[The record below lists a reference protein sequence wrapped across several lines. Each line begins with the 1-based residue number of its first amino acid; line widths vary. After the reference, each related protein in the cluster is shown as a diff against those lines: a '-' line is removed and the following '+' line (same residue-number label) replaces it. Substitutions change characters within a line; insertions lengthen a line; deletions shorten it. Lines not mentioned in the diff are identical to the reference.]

1 MQIKVAKFG
10 GTSVGNG
17 ERIRKAAKSVADEYN
32 KGTKMV
38 VVVSAVNKTTDD
50 LINLTNDAIEN
61 NLTAKQHAE
70 IVAMGERT
78 SVRLFSATLES
89 LGVKSIFID
98 PYSDLWPIVTD
109 TNYLEA
115 KIDMEKTNEKIQNLN
130 EILNQGIVPVIC
142 GFLGKSGTQITT
154 LGRGGSDITAFL
166 IGECL
171 NAEEVIIVTD
181 VDGVLSTDPRK
192 ITEAELLESIT
203 VGEMLALATHGA
215 QVLHPRALD
224 YKHPDIAAK
233 IINFKYG
240 DLNSKGTYI
249 TGPKEVIPI
258 DMFENP
264 VTSITIVGKDLLNKI
279 GIISTLTDI
288 LRDNGINLFK
298 LNPHHNSITVFY
310 DKKDSTK
317 AFKLYHDYVI
327 KNDDL
332 SSISQSPDLAMI
344 SLTGPE
350 LDELAISR
358 ALTKNNIEAE
368 LINVTKTEILLFVGW
383 DDGEKVCKLIEK
395 IN

>member
-1 MQIKVAKFG
+1 MDIIVAKFG

-17 ERIRKAAKSVADEYN
+17 ERIKKAAESVAKEYF
-32 KGTKMV
+32 KGNQVV

-50 LINLTNDAIEN
+50 LINLTNEAITN

-98 PYSDLWPIVTD
+98 PYCDLWPIITD
-109 TNYLEA
+109 SNYLEA
-115 KIDMEKTNEKIQNLN
+115 KLDMEKTTEKIQNLK
-130 EILNQGIVPVIC
+130 ELLNQGIVPVIC
-142 GFLGKSGTQITT
+142 GFLGKSGNQITT

-166 IGECL
+166 IGDCL
-171 NAEEVIIVTD
+171 NADEVIIVTD

-192 ITEAELLESIT
+192 ISEAELLETIT

-215 QVLHPRALD
+215 QVLHPNALD
-224 YKHPDIAAK
+224 YKKANIDAK
-233 IINFKYG
+233 IISFEHG
-240 DLNSKGTYI
+240 DLTSKGTYI

-264 VTSITIVGKDLLNKI
+264 VTSITVVGKGLLKEI
-279 GIISTLTDI
+279 GIISALTNI
-288 LRDNGINLFK
+288 LLDNDINLFK
-298 LNPHHNSITVFY
+298 LNPHHNSITIFI
-310 DKKDSTK
+310 DKKDSAK
-317 AFKLYHDYVI
+317 AYPLYHDYVL
-327 KNDDL
+327 KHDGL
-332 SSISQSPDLAMI
+332 SSISQSHDLAMI

-350 LDELAISR
+350 LDELEISR
-358 ALTKNNIEAE
+358 TMSENNIEAE
-368 LINVTKTEILLFVGW
+368 LINVTKTEILLFVDW
-383 DDGEKVCKLIEK
+383 DDGEKACKLIEK

>member
-17 ERIRKAAKSVADEYN
+17 DRIRKAATSVANEYK
-32 KGTKMV
+32 KGTQMV

-50 LINLTNDAIEN
+50 LINLTNDAIAN

-98 PYSDLWPIVTD
+98 PYCDLWPIVTD
-109 TNYLEA
+109 SNYLEA
-115 KIDMEKTNEKIQNLN
+115 KIDIEKTNEKIQNLK

-142 GFLGKSGTQITT
+142 GFLGKSGNQITT

-192 ITEAELLESIT
+192 ISEAELLESIT

-215 QVLHPRALD
+215 QVLHPNALD
-224 YKHPDIAAK
+224 YKKAHIDAK
-233 IINFKYG
+233 IINFEYG

-264 VTSITIVGKDLLNKI
+264 VTSITIVGKDLLKKI
-279 GIISTLTDI
+279 GIIATLTDI
-288 LRDNGINLFK
+288 LLENGINLFK
-298 LNPHHNSITVFY
+298 LNPHHNSITVFI
-310 DKKDSTK
+310 DKKDSAK
-317 AFKLYHDYVI
+317 AFPLYHDYVI

-332 SSISQSPDLAMI
+332 SSISQSQDLAMI

-350 LDELAISR
+350 LDELAISKT
-358 ALTKNNIEAE
+358 LTKNNIEAE
-368 LINVTKTEILLFVGW
+368 LINVTKTEILLFVNW
-383 DDGEKVCKLIEK
+383 DDGDRVCKLIEK

>member
-1 MQIKVAKFG
+1 MSIIVAKFG

-17 ERIRKAAKSVADEYN
+17 ERIRKAAKSVAKEYFEGN
-32 KGTKMV
+32 QVV

-50 LINLTNDAIEN
+50 LISLTNDAITN

-89 LGVKSIFID
+89 LGVKSIFVD
-98 PYSDLWPIVTD
+98 PYCDLWPIITD
-109 TNYLEA
+109 SNYLEA
-115 KIDMEKTNEKIQNLN
+115 KIDFEKTNEKIQNLK

-142 GFLGKSGTQITT
+142 GFLGKSGSQLTT

-192 ITEAELLESIT
+192 IDEAELLESIT

-215 QVLHPRALD
+215 QVLHPNALD
-224 YKHPDIAAK
+224 YKRANIDAK
-233 IINFKYG
+233 IINFEHG

-264 VTSITIVGKDLLNKI
+264 VTSITIVGKDLLEKI
-279 GIISTLTDI
+279 GIIATLTDI
-288 LRDNGINLFK
+288 LLDNGINLFK
-298 LNPHHNSITVFY
+298 LNPHHNSITVFI
-310 DKKDSTK
+310 DKKDSAK
-317 AFKLYHDYVI
+317 AFPLYHDYVI
-327 KNDDL
+327 NNEDL
-332 SSISQSPDLAMI
+332 SSLSQSPDLAMI

-350 LDELAISR
+350 LDELAISKTL
-358 ALTKNNIEAE
+358 AKNNIEAE
-368 LINVTKTEILLFVGW
+368 LINVTKTEILLFVNW
-383 DDGEKVCKLIEK
+383 DDGDKVCKLIEK

>member
-17 ERIRKAAKSVADEYN
+17 ERIKKAATSVANEYR
-32 KGTKMV
+32 KGTQMI

-50 LINLTNDAIEN
+50 LINLTNDAIAN

-89 LGVKSIFID
+89 LGVKSIYID

-109 TNYLEA
+109 SNYLEA
-115 KIDMEKTNEKIQNLN
+115 KIDFKKTNEKIQDLK

-192 ITEAELLESIT
+192 ISEAKLLESIT

-215 QVLHPRALD
+215 QVLHPNALD
-224 YKHPDIAAK
+224 YKHPDITAK
-233 IINFKYG
+233 IINYKYG
-240 DLNSKGTYI
+240 DLNSDGTYI

-264 VTSITIVGKDLLNKI
+264 VKSITIVGKDLLKKI

-288 LRDNGINLFK
+288 LLENGINLFK
-298 LNPHHNSITVFY
+298 LNPHHNSITIFI

-327 KNDDL
+327 KNEDL
-332 SSISQSPDLAMI
+332 SSISQSHDLAMI

-350 LDELAISR
+350 LDELEISR
-358 ALTKNNIEAE
+358 TLAKNNIEAE
-368 LINVTKTEILLFVGW
+368 LINVTKTEILLFVNW
-383 DDGEKVCKLIEK
+383 DDGDKVCKLIEK
-395 IN
+395 IG